1 MKMETSHYDGLR
13 RAFHLCG
20 LVAGLLMSALMPSQA
35 SAQTCDP
42 GQLLRI
48 DGVSPHLWSLS
59 PRRLLIVTPQCR
71 QDRLREHDT
80 YARSLASYLRA
91 NGRFDVVVAKEYIC
105 ENKIPMRSGRFNE
118 RDLLQYAQR
127 YNVDTVLFC
136 ELPQI
141 SAYEPMNL
149 NATFAIVSIEEAIAL
164 VSGSGYFDLR
174 HPATYQD
181 YANFSMQTSDAHSTA
196 THPHSPSRFIDY
208 CAARASEGLLALWQQ
223 PKEKPQDEAALSADS
238 SQSSPAATESE

>member
-1 MKMETSHYDGLR
+1 MTIKTHCDLAV
-13 RAFHLCG
+13 RAARLCF
-20 LVAGLLMSALMPSQA
+20 LPAILFLMPQVTQRA
-35 SAQTCDP
+35 SAQSACDP
-42 GQLLRI
+42 GQLLKI
-48 DGVSPHLWSLS
+48 DGISPHLWTLA
-59 PRRLLIVTPQCR
+59 PKRLLIVTPQCR

-91 NGRFDVVVAKEYIC
+91 NGRFDVVVSQEYIC
-105 ENKIPMRSGRFNE
+105 ENKIPMRSGRFDE
-118 RDLLQYAQR
+118 RDLLRYAQR

-136 ELPQI
+136 ELPQL

-174 HPATYQD
+174 HPAIYQD
-181 YANFSMQTSDAHSTA
+181 YANFSMQTSDMHSPA

-208 CAARASEGLLALWQQ
+208 CASKASEGLLALWQQ
-223 PKEKPQDEAALSADS
+223 PKEKPQDDASLTAEAEKESA
-238 SQSSPAATESE
+238 AATDAE